1 MSKKRNYLTAVQ
13 SFIANTLMILLSFS
27 CIFPMIWIGYS
38 SLKSNT
44 ELFGNMLALP
54 KSPRWDNLW
63 YVLTQ
68 FNIQH
73 YLKNTLI
80 HTVVSLV
87 FIIILGFIVGYFL
100 SRYSFRGRNLI
111 YMLFLS
117 GILVPIHA
125 LIVPI
130 FMEFHAVGI
139 TNTRL
144 SLILPYIIFGLPGTV
159 FLVDAYV
166 RGIPIEMEEAALTE
180 GATIFQTLWRLIF
193 PMCKPVLV
201 TVLVLSFNS
210 TWNEFIFNLTMVSG
224 DRLKN
229 ISVALRTFGNGYSV
243 DYVRLM
249 AAVAV
254 ATLPVLI
261 IYIIFNK
268 QIIEGMVEGAVK
280 G

>member
-1 MSKKRNYLTAVQ
+1 V
-13 SFIANTLMILLSFS
+13 FWIA
-27 CIFPMIWIGYS
+27 YS

-44 ELFGNMLALP
+44 ELFGNMLSLP
-54 KSPRWDNLW
+54 KTPHWDNYL

-80 HTVVSLV
+80 NTVVSLV

-100 SRYSFRGRNLI
+100 SRYNFRARNFI

-130 FMEFHAVGI
+130 YMEFRVI
-139 TNTRL
+139 NIVNTRL

-166 RGIPIEMEEAALTE
+166 RGIPIEMEEAAFTE
-180 GATIFQTLWRLIF
+180 GASIFQILWRLIF

-201 TVLVLSFNS
+201 TITVLSFNS
-210 TWNEFIFNLTMVSG
+210 TWNDFIFNLTLTSG
-224 DRLKN
+224 DALRN

-249 AAVAV
+249 SAVAV
-254 ATLPVLI
+254 ATIPILVL
-261 IYIIFNK
+261 YIAFNK
-268 QIIEGMVEGAVK
+268 QIINGMVEGAVK